1 MKRLF
6 LYLSLAVALS
16 ACADR
21 QEYVR
26 PPLMGWNSWNAYM
39 VDISDSIIMNAA
51 DMMIAKG
58 LKDAG
63 YDARI
68 SYECGFK
75 PDFETAVANAKSLTD
90 AFRAVW
96 AE

>member
-63 YDARI
+63 YDHVNIDDGYFGYR
-68 SYECGFK
+68 
-75 PDFETAVANAKSLTD
+75 DSLGYMVPHPVRFPTGM
-90 AFRAVW
+90 
-96 AE
+96 